1 MRILFDDLA
10 DLFQELNKHQTQ
22 AEIAHRFGRQRKFI
36 QMMQA
41 GCGFRCD
48 SAFLAGLKSYG
59 YDLKLVK
66 KGEENPEKHIFERW
80 KKQVELTEII
90 QNNTRRDKK

>member
-1 MRILFDDLA
+1 MRILFDELA
-10 DLFQELNKHQTQ
+10 DLFQELNKTQTQ

-59 YDLKLVK
+59 YDLKLIKKDEERRVK
-66 KGEENPEKHIFERW
+66 NE
-80 KKQVELTEII
+80 
-90 QNNTRRDKK
+90 